1 MTLILGSSSPRRKE
15 ILSFFSYPFQ
25 QASPPFDE
33 ESVPFVGDPVSYVT
47 TLALEKGHSLKK
59 AYPHDVILTADT
71 IVFIEGDVLGK
82 PKTEQE
88 MVAMLTRLSSRW
100 HSVFTAVAV
109 TSPKVVVTEYEETRV
124 LFNTLTPSDI
134 HRYMRGH
141 SLLDKAGAYAIQSSG
156 SLIVNRIEGC
166 YYNVMGL
173 PVNTLRKVLEQADI
187 DLWNHLK
194 AF

>member
-1 MTLILGSSSPRRKE
+1 MHLILGSSSPRRKE
-15 ILSFFSYPFQ
+15 ILSYFSYPFK

-33 ESVPFVGDPVSYVT
+33 DSIPFVGDPVSYVT

-71 IVFIEGDVLGK
+71 VVFVEGDVLGK
-82 PKTEQE
+82 PKTEEE

-100 HSVFTAVAV
+100 HSVYTAVAV
-109 TSPKVVVTEYEETRV
+109 ISPKIVLSEYEETRV
-124 LFNTLTPSDI
+124 LFNTLTPDDI
-134 HRYMRGH
+134 HRYMRSH
-141 SLLDKAGAYAIQSSG
+141 SLFDKAGAYAIQSSG
-156 SLIVNRIEGC
+156 SLIVKRIEGC

-173 PVNTLRKVLEQADI
+173 PVNTLRKVLEQAGI

-194 AF
+194 TF